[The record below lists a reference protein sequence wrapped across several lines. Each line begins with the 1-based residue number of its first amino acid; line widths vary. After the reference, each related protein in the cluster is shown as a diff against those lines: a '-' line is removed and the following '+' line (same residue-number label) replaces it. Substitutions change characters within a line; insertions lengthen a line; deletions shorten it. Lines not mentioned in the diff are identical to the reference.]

1 MIHKFF
7 EYLEQKDGK
16 YEPIK
21 SFYLKDKLNS
31 VVWTDGDEKVNRK
44 IREDLLEIANDYFEN
59 LEIGAKLQDIVF
71 TGSLANFNW
80 SEYSDFDL
88 HLIFD
93 FGEVNEDEELVRKF
107 LDAVEKVWKL
117 QHDITIEGFEVEVYC
132 QDSKQEHFSTG
143 QYSLVKDKWLVKPTR
158 ENFVP
163 DEELI
168 KRKAEKIME
177 SIEDL
182 ENDLAE
188 DEDYELISAK
198 LKKVWK
204 KIKDSRSAGLQR
216 EGEYSVENLVFKLLR
231 RNGYI
236 GKILDVKRKAYDK
249 QFK

>member
-1 MIHKFF
+1 MIQRFF

-16 YEPIK
+16 FEPIK
-21 SFYLKDKLNS
+21 SFYLKDELNPKI
-31 VVWTDGDEKVNRK
+31 WPDGDEKVNREV
-44 IREDLLEIANDYFEN
+44 REKLLEIANDYFDN
-59 LEIGAKLQDIVF
+59 LEIDAKLQDIVL

-88 HLIFD
+88 HLIFN
-93 FGEVNEDEELVRKF
+93 FGEVNKDEELVRKF

-117 QHDITIEGFEVEVYC
+117 QHDITIEGYEVEVYC
-132 QDSKQEHFSTG
+132 QDSKQEHYSTG
-143 QYSLVKDKWLVKPTR
+143 QYSLVEDKWLVKPTK

-168 KRKAEKIME
+168 KRKAEQIIS

-182 ENDLAE
+182 ESDLE
-188 DEDYELISAK
+188 EGEEYELINAK

-204 KIKDSRSAGLQR
+204 KIKDSRKAGLER

>member
-1 MIHKFF
+1 
-7 EYLEQKDGK
+7 
-16 YEPIK
+16 
-21 SFYLKDKLNS
+21 LKDSLNPK
-31 VVWTDGDEKVNRK
+31 VWPDGDEKVNQK
-44 IREDLLEIANDYFEN
+44 IRKDLLEIAEDYFGN
-59 LEIGAKLQDIVF
+59 LEVNAKLQDIVL

-93 FGEVNEDEELVRKF
+93 FGEINKDEELVRKF

-117 QHDITIEGFEVEVYC
+117 QHDITIEGYEVEVYC
-132 QDSKQEHFSTG
+132 QDSKQEHISTG
-143 QYSLVKDKWLVKPTR
+143 QYSLMEDKWLVKPSKDS
-158 ENFVP
+158 FVP

-168 KRKAEKIME
+168 KRKAEQIM
-177 SIEDL
+177 SSVEDL
-182 ENDLAE
+182 ENDLEE
-188 DEDYELISAK
+188 DQSYDLINAK

-204 KIKDSRSAGLQR
+204 KIKDNRKAGLER

>member
-1 MIHKFF
+1 MIQKFF
-7 EYLEQKDGK
+7 EYSVGK
-16 YEPIK
+16 FEPIK
-21 SFYLKDKLNS
+21 SFYLNDKLNNIIFP
-31 VVWTDGDEKVNRK
+31 DGDDRINQNIKK
-44 IREDLLEIANDYFEN
+44 KLLEIANDYFN
-59 LEIGAKLQDIVF
+59 GLEIEVKLQDIIL
-71 TGSLANFNW
+71 TGSLVNYNY
-80 SEYSDFDL
+80 SKYSDFDL

-117 QHDITIEGFEVEVYC
+117 QHDITIEGYEVELYC
-132 QDSKQEHFSTG
+132 QDSKQDHFSTG
-143 QYSLVKDKWLVKPTR
+143 QYSLVEDKWLVKPSK

-163 DEELI
+163 DEDLI
-168 KRKAEKIME
+168 KRKAEQIMS

-182 ENDLAE
+182 ESDLE
-188 DEDYELISAK
+188 DNQSYDLINAK

-204 KIKDSRSAGLQR
+204 KIKDSRKAGLER

>member
-21 SFYLKDKLNS
+21 SFYLKDELNP
-31 VVWTDGDEKVNRK
+31 VVWPDGDEKVNRK

-59 LEIGAKLQDIVF
+59 LEIGAKLQDIVL

-132 QDSKQEHFSTG
+132 QDSKQDHFSTG
-143 QYSLVKDKWLVKPTR
+143 QYSLVEDKWLVKPTR
-158 ENFVP
+158 ESFVP

-177 SIEDL
+177 SIDDL
-182 ENDLAE
+182 ENDLSE
-188 DEDYELISAK
+188 GEDYELINAK

-204 KIKDSRSAGLQR
+204 KIKDSRKAGLER

>member
-1 MIHKFF
+1 MIQKFF
-7 EYLEQKDGK
+7 EYAVGK

-21 SFYLKDKLNS
+21 SFYLKDELNPK
-31 VVWTDGDEKVNRK
+31 VWSDGDEKVNRS
-44 IREDLLEIANDYFEN
+44 IREDLLEIAKDYFEN
-59 LEIGAKLQDIVF
+59 LEINVKLQDIVL

-117 QHDITIEGFEVEVYC
+117 QHDITIEGYEVELYC
-132 QDSKQEHFSTG
+132 QDSKQDHFSTG
-143 QYSLVKDKWLVKPTR
+143 QYSLVKDKWLVKPSK
-158 ENFVP
+158 EKFVP
-163 DEELI
+163 DEDLI
-168 KRKAEKIME
+168 KRKAEQIMS

-182 ENDLAE
+182 ENDLE
-188 DEDYELISAK
+188 ENESYELISAK

-204 KIKDSRSAGLQR
+204 KIKDSRKAGLER

>member
-1 MIHKFF
+1 MIQKFF
-7 EYLEQKDGK
+7 EYVVDK

-21 SFYLKDKLNS
+21 SFHLKDELNPKI
-31 VVWTDGDEKVNRK
+31 WPDGDEKVNQK

-59 LEIGAKLQDIVF
+59 LEIDAKLQDIVL

-93 FGEVNEDEELVRKF
+93 FGEVNKDKELVKKF
-107 LDAVEKVWKL
+107 LDFAGKIWNT
-117 QHDITIEGFEVEVYC
+117 QHDITIEGYEVEIYS
-132 QDSKQEHFSTG
+132 QDVDEPHTSTG
-143 QYSLVKDKWLVKPTR
+143 QYSLMEDKWIVKPTR

-168 KRKAEKIME
+168 KRKAEQIMS

-182 ENDLAE
+182 ESDLEE
-188 DEDYELISAK
+188 DKEYDIINSK

-204 KIKDSRSAGLQR
+204 KIKDSRAAGLKR

>member
-1 MIHKFF
+1 MIYKFF
-7 EYLEQKDGK
+7 EYNVGK
-16 YEPIK
+16 FEPIK
-21 SFYLKDKLNS
+21 SFYLKDSLNPK
-31 VVWTDGDEKVNRK
+31 VWPDGDEKVNQK
-44 IREDLLEIANDYFEN
+44 IRKDLLEIAEDYFGN
-59 LEIGAKLQDIVF
+59 LEVNAKLQDIVL

-93 FGEVNEDEELVRKF
+93 FGEINKDEELVRKF

-117 QHDITIEGFEVEVYC
+117 QHDITIEGYEVEVYC
-132 QDSKQEHFSTG
+132 QDSKQEHISTG
-143 QYSLVKDKWLVKPTR
+143 QYSLMEDKWLVKPSKDS
-158 ENFVP
+158 FVP

-168 KRKAEKIME
+168 KRKAEQIM
-177 SIEDL
+177 SSVEDL
-182 ENDLAE
+182 ENDLEE
-188 DEDYELISAK
+188 DQSYDLINAK

-204 KIKDSRSAGLQR
+204 KIKDNRKAGLER

>member
-1 MIHKFF
+1 MIQKFF
-7 EYLEQKDGK
+7 EYVVGK

-21 SFYLKDKLNS
+21 SFYLKDELNPK
-31 VVWTDGDEKVNRK
+31 VWPDGDEKVDRS
-44 IREDLLEIANDYFEN
+44 IREDLLEIAKDYFEN
-59 LEIGAKLQDIVF
+59 LEINAKLQDIVL

-117 QHDITIEGFEVEVYC
+117 QHDITIEGYEVELYC
-132 QDSKQEHFSTG
+132 QDSKQDHFSTG
-143 QYSLVKDKWLVKPTR
+143 QYSLVEDKWLVKPSR
-158 ENFVP
+158 EKFVP

-168 KRKAEKIME
+168 KRKAEQIMS

-182 ENDLAE
+182 ENDLE
-188 DEDYELISAK
+188 ENESYELISAK

-204 KIKDSRSAGLQR
+204 KIKDSRKAGLER